1 MVKIIADSSANIS
14 QTEAKEMGITVLPLG
29 ISFNEEEFLDDIN
42 LSIDEFYERLTTS
55 KVFPKTSQL
64 SMELL
69 EQTYSEAKKNN
80 ETILLILLS
89 SKLSG
94 TYNCANLVKN
104 NGGYD
109 NVYVYDS
116 KGATALNRIL
126 VDVALQ
132 NKEKPAEEIIK
143 ILDEV
148 RDRIELYAAL
158 DTLEY
163 LHKGG
168 RLSKT
173 KAVVGNMLGLKP
185 ILTILKDG
193 SLDVKA
199 KAIGLNNAIK
209 TINNLVEKSGG
220 IDTNYPVYFLYSKID
235 TNGKKLQKCYEHLN
249 LKQTKLLNLCSVIGC
264 HIGAGVAGIVY
275 VRKV

>member
-14 QTEAKEMGITVLPLG
+14 QSEAKEMGITVLPLG

-42 LSIDEFYERLTTS
+42 ISIDEFYERLTTS

-94 TYNCANLVKN
+94 TVNCANLVKN

-209 TINNLVEKSGG
+209 TINNVVEKSGG

>member
-14 QTEAKEMGITVLPLG
+14 QSEAKEMGITVLPLG
-29 ISFNEEEFLDDIN
+29 ISFDEEEFLDDIN
-42 LSIDEFYERLTTS
+42 ISIDEFYERLTTS

-94 TYNCANLVKN
+94 TVNCANLVKN

-235 TNGKKLQKCYEHLN
+235 TNGKKLQKYYENLN

-275 VRKV
+275 VRKF

>member
-14 QTEAKEMGITVLPLG
+14 QSEAKEMGITVLPLG

-42 LSIDEFYERLTTS
+42 ISIDEFYEKLTTS

-94 TYNCANLVKN
+94 TVNCANLVKN

>member
-14 QTEAKEMGITVLPLG
+14 QIEAKEMGITVLPLG

-42 LSIDEFYERLTTS
+42 ISIDEFYERLTTS

-94 TYNCANLVKN
+94 TVNCANLVKN

-199 KAIGLNNAIK
+199 KAIGLNNAIT

>member
-14 QTEAKEMGITVLPLG
+14 QSEAKEMGITVLPLG

-42 LSIDEFYERLTTS
+42 ISIDEFYERLTTS

-94 TYNCANLVKN
+94 TVNCANLVKN

-199 KAIGLNNAIK
+199 KAISLNNAIK

-235 TNGKKLQKCYEHLN
+235 SNGKKLQKCYEHLN

>member
-14 QTEAKEMGITVLPLG
+14 QSEAKEMGITVLPLG

-42 LSIDEFYERLTTS
+42 ISIDEFYERLTTS

-94 TYNCANLVKN
+94 TVNCANLVKN

>member
-14 QTEAKEMGITVLPLG
+14 QSEAKEMGITVLPLG

-42 LSIDEFYERLTTS
+42 ISIDEFYEKLTTS

-64 SMELL
+64 GMELL

-94 TYNCANLVKN
+94 TVNCANLVKN

>member
-14 QTEAKEMGITVLPLG
+14 QSEAKEMGVTVLPLG

-42 LSIDEFYERLTTS
+42 ISIDEFYERLTTS

-94 TYNCANLVKN
+94 TVNCANLVKN

>member
-14 QTEAKEMGITVLPLG
+14 QIEAKEMGITVLPLG

-42 LSIDEFYERLTTS
+42 ISIDEFYERLTTS

-94 TYNCANLVKN
+94 TVNCANLVKN

-143 ILDEV
+143 ILEQ
-148 RDRIELYAAL
+148 RLFLAIELL
-158 DTLEY
+158 
-163 LHKGG
+163 
-168 RLSKT
+168 
-173 KAVVGNMLGLKP
+173 
-185 ILTILKDG
+185 
-193 SLDVKA
+193 
-199 KAIGLNNAIK
+199 
-209 TINNLVEKSGG
+209 
-220 IDTNYPVYFLYSKID
+220 
-235 TNGKKLQKCYEHLN
+235 
-249 LKQTKLLNLCSVIGC
+249 
-264 HIGAGVAGIVY
+264 
-275 VRKV
+275 

>member
-14 QTEAKEMGITVLPLG
+14 QSEAKEMGITVLPLG

-42 LSIDEFYERLTTS
+42 ISIDEFYERLTTS

-94 TYNCANLVKN
+94 TVNCANLVKN

-132 NKEKPAEEIIK
+132 NKEKTAEEIIK

>member
-14 QTEAKEMGITVLPLG
+14 QIEAKEMGITVLPLG

-42 LSIDEFYERLTTS
+42 ISIDEFYERLTTS

-69 EQTYSEAKKNN
+69 EQTYNEAKKNN

-94 TYNCANLVKN
+94 TVNCANLVKN

>member
-14 QTEAKEMGITVLPLG
+14 QSEAKEMGITVLPLG
-29 ISFNEEEFLDDIN
+29 ISFDEEEFLDDIN
-42 LSIDEFYERLTTS
+42 LSID
-55 KVFPKTSQL
+55 V
-64 SMELL
+64 

-94 TYNCANLVKN
+94 TVNCANLVKN

-235 TNGKKLQKCYEHLN
+235 TNGKKLQKYYENLN

-275 VRKV
+275 VRKF

>member
-14 QTEAKEMGITVLPLG
+14 QSEAKEMGITVLPLG

-42 LSIDEFYERLTTS
+42 ISIDEFYERLTTS

-94 TYNCANLVKN
+94 TVNCANLVKN

-264 HIGAGVAGIVY
+264 HIGAGVAGIAY

>member
-14 QTEAKEMGITVLPLG
+14 QIEAKEMGITVLPLG

-42 LSIDEFYERLTTS
+42 ISIDEFYERLTTS

-94 TYNCANLVKN
+94 TVNCANLVKN

-264 HIGAGVAGIVY
+264 HIGAGVAGIAY

>member
-14 QTEAKEMGITVLPLG
+14 QIEAKEMGITVLPLG

-42 LSIDEFYERLTTS
+42 ISIDEFYERLTTS

-94 TYNCANLVKN
+94 TVNCANLVKN

>member
-14 QTEAKEMGITVLPLG
+14 QIEAKEMGITVLPLG

-42 LSIDEFYERLTTS
+42 ISIDEFYERLTTS

-64 SMELL
+64 GMELL

-94 TYNCANLVKN
+94 TVNCANLVKN

-199 KAIGLNNAIK
+199 KAIGLNNAIT

>member
-14 QTEAKEMGITVLPLG
+14 QIEAKEMGITVLPLG

-42 LSIDEFYERLTTS
+42 ISIDEFYEKLTTS

-94 TYNCANLVKN
+94 TVNCANLVKN

>member
-14 QTEAKEMGITVLPLG
+14 QSEAKEMGITVLPLG

-42 LSIDEFYERLTTS
+42 ISIDEFYERLTTS

-94 TYNCANLVKN
+94 TVNCANLVKN

-235 TNGKKLQKCYEHLN
+235 TNGKKLQKYYENLN